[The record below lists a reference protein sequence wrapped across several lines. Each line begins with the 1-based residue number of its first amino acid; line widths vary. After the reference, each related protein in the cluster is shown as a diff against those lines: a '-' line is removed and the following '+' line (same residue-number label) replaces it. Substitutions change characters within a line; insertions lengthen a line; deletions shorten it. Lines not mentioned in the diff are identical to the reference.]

1 MPVGAGAGIGC
12 AGDVRVFASCE
23 NPARAPA
30 PLADP
35 GLALRSRRPGSANP
49 RAGPHR
55 HRLICRSIV
64 GWVDRVVV
72 VVAAVARTVSAATVR
87 EAGLRVSILDRYIVS
102 ELVGPFAFGLSAFT
116 LIFIATQII
125 SIGKLVSE
133 EHAPLVAAIEYF
145 FWDMPQFLLF
155 VIPMAMLLGTL
166 LAMQRLSG
174 DSEITAMKA
183 GGVGLMR
190 IVVPLA
196 VVGLLVSLV
205 SLVLQEVVVPLAND
219 RAAYIKT
226 SVIQRLNPIEGNLT
240 VVTPLPAGGK
250 QITIASG
257 LDAQT
262 QSLVGVTVVQQD
274 RAGKPGTIIY
284 ADRARY
290 EPPTWSFLNAT
301 TRTFNSDG
309 SVTTGTEPR
318 LIVDIGQKPDE
329 IAKHT
334 INGDPEQKSRA
345 EIAAALQSGEL
356 SPQAVKT
363 FTASYSAKLA
373 RPFAA
378 LVFTLI
384 AVPFGLRPG
393 RGGGRG
399 LGFGL
404 ALVIIFVYYIIATL
418 FLTIGGTA
426 TWLAGIAAWTPNAI
440 FALIGVWLLRAA
452 SNV

>member
-1 MPVGAGAGIGC
+1 M
-12 AGDVRVFASCE
+12 AS
-23 NPARAPA
+23 
-30 PLADP
+30 
-35 GLALRSRRPGSANP
+35 
-49 RAGPHR
+49 
-55 HRLICRSIV
+55 
-64 GWVDRVVV
+64 
-72 VVAAVARTVSAATVR
+72 TVSSVAVR
-87 EAGLRVSILDRYIVS
+87 RLGLRVTILDRYLVS
-102 ELVGPFAFGLSAFT
+102 ELVGPFVFGLSAFT

-183 GGVGLMR
+183 GGVSIFR
-190 IVVPLA
+190 IVRPLA
-196 VVGLLVSLV
+196 IVGLLISLV

-226 SVIQRLNPIEGNLT
+226 AVIQHLNPIEGNLT
-240 VVTPLPAGGK
+240 VVTPLPSGGK
-250 QITIASG
+250 QITIAAG

-262 QSLVGVTVVQQD
+262 QALVGVTVVQQD

-290 EPPTWSFLNAT
+290 DAPTWTFIDAT
-301 TRTFNSDG
+301 THTFNLDG
-309 SVTTGTEPR
+309 SVTTATEPS
-318 LIVDIGQKPDE
+318 LIVDIGEKPNE

-334 INGDPEQKSRA
+334 ISGDPEQKSRA
-345 EIAAALQSGEL
+345 EIKDALGTGML
-356 SPQAVKT
+356 SPQQVKT
-363 FTASYSAKLA
+363 YTASYSAKLA

-404 ALVIIFVYYIIATL
+404 ALVIIFVYYVISTL

-426 TWLAGIAAWTPNAI
+426 TWLAGIAAWTPNAL
-440 FALIGVWLLRAA
+440 FTLIGLLLLRQA
-452 SNV
+452 SRV

>member
-1 MPVGAGAGIGC
+1 VASSVSSLAPV
-12 AGDVRVFASCE
+12 
-23 NPARAPA
+23 
-30 PLADP
+30 
-35 GLALRSRRPGSANP
+35 RSRA
-49 RAGPHR
+49 
-55 HRLICRSIV
+55 
-64 GWVDRVVV
+64 W
-72 VVAAVARTVSAATVR
+72 
-87 EAGLRVSILDRYIVS
+87 RVSILDRYVVS
-102 ELVGPFAFGLSAFT
+102 ELAGPFVFGLSAFT

-183 GGVGLMR
+183 GGVSVMR
-190 IVVPLA
+190 IVLPLA
-196 VVGLLVSLV
+196 VVGLLVSAI
-205 SLVLQEVVVPLAND
+205 SLALQEIVVPLAND

-226 SVIQRLNPIEGNLT
+226 AVIQHLNPIEGNLT
-240 VVTPLPAGGK
+240 VVTRLPSGGK

-257 LDAQT
+257 LDAST
-262 QSLVGVTVVQQD
+262 QSLIGVTVVQQD

-284 ADRARY
+284 ADRARFD
-290 EPPTWSFLNAT
+290 PPTWTFLDAT
-301 TRTFNSDG
+301 TRTFNPDG
-309 SVTTGTEPR
+309 SVTSGTEPR
-318 LIVDIGQKPDE
+318 LVVDIGAKPNE

-334 INGDPEQKSRA
+334 VSGDPEQQSRA
-345 EIAAALQSGEL
+345 EIKAALASGLL
-356 SPQAVKT
+356 SPQQVNMY
-363 FTASYSAKLA
+363 TASYSAKLA

-404 ALVIIFVYYIIATL
+404 ALVIIFIYYVISTL
-418 FLTIGGTA
+418 FLSVGETA
-426 TWLAGIAAWTPNAI
+426 TWLAGLAAWTPNAL
-440 FALIGVWLLRAA
+440 FTLIGLWLLRQA
-452 SNV
+452 SRV

>member
-1 MPVGAGAGIGC
+1 MASRVSSLA
-12 AGDVRVFASCE
+12 VR
-23 NPARAPA
+23 
-30 PLADP
+30 
-35 GLALRSRRPGSANP
+35 
-49 RAGPHR
+49 
-55 HRLICRSIV
+55 
-64 GWVDRVVV
+64 RV
-72 VVAAVARTVSAATVR
+72 RF
-87 EAGLRVSILDRYIVS
+87 RVSILDRYLVS

-166 LAMQRLSG
+166 LAMQRLSN

-183 GGVGLMR
+183 GGIGIFR
-190 IVVPLA
+190 IVAPLA
-196 VVGLLVSLV
+196 IVGLLISLT

-226 SVIQRLNPIEGNLT
+226 AVIQHLNPIEGNLT
-240 VVTPLPAGGK
+240 VVTPLPSGGK
-250 QITIASG
+250 QITIAAG

-262 QSLVGVTVVQQD
+262 QALIGVTVVQQD

-290 EPPTWSFLNAT
+290 DAPTWTFFDAVT
-301 TRTFNSDG
+301 HTFNLDG
-309 SVTTGTEPR
+309 SVTTATEPR
-318 LIVDIGQKPDE
+318 LIVDIGEKPNE

-334 INGDPEQKSRA
+334 ITGDPEQKSRS
-345 EIAAALQSGEL
+345 EIKSALGSGVL
-356 SPQAVKT
+356 SPQQVKT
-363 FTASYSAKLA
+363 YTASYSAKLA

-384 AVPFGLRPG
+384 AVPFGARPG

-404 ALVIIFVYYIIATL
+404 ALVIIFVYYVISTL
-418 FLTIGGTA
+418 FLTIGATA

-440 FALIGVWLLRAA
+440 FTVIGLLLLRQA
-452 SNV
+452 SRV

>member
-1 MPVGAGAGIGC
+1 
-12 AGDVRVFASCE
+12 
-23 NPARAPA
+23 
-30 PLADP
+30 
-35 GLALRSRRPGSANP
+35 
-49 RAGPHR
+49 
-55 HRLICRSIV
+55 
-64 GWVDRVVV
+64 
-72 VVAAVARTVSAATVR
+72 
-87 EAGLRVSILDRYIVS
+87 
-102 ELVGPFAFGLSAFT
+102 
-116 LIFIATQII
+116 
-125 SIGKLVSE
+125 
-133 EHAPLVAAIEYF
+133 
-145 FWDMPQFLLF
+145 LLF

-183 GGVGLMR
+183 GGVGIMR
-190 IVVPLA
+190 IVLPLA
-196 VVGLLVSLV
+196 FVGLVVSLV

-226 SVIQRLNPIEGNLT
+226 AVIQHLNPIEGSLT
-240 VVTPLPAGGK
+240 VVTPLPSGGK

-257 LDAQT
+257 LDPQT

-274 RAGKPGTIIY
+274 REGKPGTIIY

-290 EPPTWSFLNAT
+290 EPPTWSFIDAT

-318 LIVDIGQKPDE
+318 LTVDIGEKPNE

-334 INGDPEQKSRA
+334 VSGDPEQQSRA
-345 EIAAALQSGEL
+345 EIKAALWSGLL
-356 SPQAVKT
+356 SPQQVKSY
-363 FTASYSAKLA
+363 TASYSAKLA

-384 AVPFGLRPG
+384 AVPFGVRPARG
-393 RGGGRG
+393 GGGGRG

-404 ALVIIFVYYIIATL
+404 ALVIIFVYYVISTL

-440 FALIGVWLLRAA
+440 FTLIGLSLLRE
-452 SNV
+452 SSRV

>member
-1 MPVGAGAGIGC
+1 LSRLASSVSRAA
-12 AGDVRVFASCE
+12 AVR
-23 NPARAPA
+23 
-30 PLADP
+30 
-35 GLALRSRRPGSANP
+35 
-49 RAGPHR
+49 RAGWH
-55 HRLICRSIV
+55 
-64 GWVDRVVV
+64 
-72 VVAAVARTVSAATVR
+72 VA
-87 EAGLRVSILDRYIVS
+87 ILDRYLVA
-102 ELVGPFAFGLSAFT
+102 ELVGPFLFGLSSFT

-183 GGVGLMR
+183 GGVSVYR

-196 VVGLLVSLV
+196 TVGLFVSLV

-226 SVIQRLNPIEGNLT
+226 AVIQHLNPIEGNLT
-240 VVTPLPAGGK
+240 VVTGLPSGGK
-250 QITIASG
+250 QITIAAG

-262 QSLVGVTVVQQD
+262 QALLGVTVVQQD
-274 RAGKPGTIIY
+274 RQGKPGTIIY

-290 EPPTWSFLNAT
+290 DAPTWTFINAT
-301 TRTFNSDG
+301 THTFNVDG
-309 SVTTGTEPR
+309 SVTTATEPS
-318 LIVDIGQKPDE
+318 LVVDIGEKPNE
-329 IAKHT
+329 IAKHVV
-334 INGDPEQKSRA
+334 NGDPEQKSRA
-345 EIAAALQSGEL
+345 EIKAALETGLL
-356 SPQAVKT
+356 SPQQT
-363 FTASYSAKLA
+363 RLYTASYSAKLA

-384 AVPFGLRPG
+384 AVPFGLRQV

-404 ALVIIFVYYIIATL
+404 ALVIIFVYYIFLTL
-418 FLTIGGTA
+418 FLTIGGMA

-440 FALIGVWLLRAA
+440 FTLIGLLLLRQA
-452 SNV
+452 SRV

>member
-1 MPVGAGAGIGC
+1 MGV
-12 AGDVRVFASCE
+12 AS
-23 NPARAPA
+23 
-30 PLADP
+30 
-35 GLALRSRRPGSANP
+35 
-49 RAGPHR
+49 
-55 HRLICRSIV
+55 
-64 GWVDRVVV
+64 
-72 VVAAVARTVSAATVR
+72 TVSTVAVGR
-87 EAGLRVSILDRYIVS
+87 EPWRVTILDRYLVA
-102 ELVGPFAFGLSAFT
+102 ELAGPFAFGLSTFT

-133 EHAPLVAAIEYF
+133 EHAPLMAAIEYF

-183 GGVGLMR
+183 GGVGIMR

-196 VVGLLVSLV
+196 AVGLVVSVV
-205 SLVLQEVVVPLAND
+205 SLVLQEVLVPLAND

-226 SVIQRLNPIEGNLT
+226 AVIQHLNPIEGNLT
-240 VVTPLPAGGK
+240 VVTPLPSGGK

-257 LDAQT
+257 LDADT
-262 QSLVGVTVVQQD
+262 QSLLGVTVVQQD
-274 RAGKPGTIIY
+274 REGKPGTIIY

-290 EPPTWSFLNAT
+290 EPPTWSFINAT
-301 TRTFNSDG
+301 TRTFNLDG

-318 LIVDIGQKPDE
+318 LSVDIGEKPNE

-334 INGDPEQKSRA
+334 VSGDPEQKSRA
-345 EIAAALQSGEL
+345 EIKAALVTGLL
-356 SPQAVKT
+356 SAQQVKT
-363 FTASYSAKLA
+363 YTASYSAKLA

-384 AVPFGLRPG
+384 AVPFGVRQA

-404 ALVIIFVYYIIATL
+404 ALVIIFVYYVISTL
-418 FLTIGGTA
+418 FLTIGGMA
-426 TWLAGIAAWTPNAI
+426 TWFAGIAAWTPNAI
-440 FALIGVWLLRAA
+440 FTLIGLSLLRQ
-452 SNV
+452 SSRV

>member
-1 MPVGAGAGIGC
+1 LSSVA
-12 AGDVRVFASCE
+12 VR
-23 NPARAPA
+23 R
-30 PLADP
+30 
-35 GLALRSRRPGSANP
+35 
-49 RAGPHR
+49 RAG
-55 HRLICRSIV
+55 
-64 GWVDRVVV
+64 W
-72 VVAAVARTVSAATVR
+72 
-87 EAGLRVSILDRYIVS
+87 RVSILDRYLVS
-102 ELVGPFAFGLSAFT
+102 ELVGPFTFGLSAFT

-174 DSEITAMKA
+174 ESEITAMKA
-183 GGVGLMR
+183 GGVSIMR
-190 IVVPLA
+190 IVLPLA
-196 VVGLLVSLV
+196 MVGLGVSLV

-226 SVIQRLNPIEGNLT
+226 AVIQHLNPIEGSLT

-257 LDAQT
+257 LDPQT

-284 ADRARY
+284 ADRANY
-290 EPPTWSFLNAT
+290 EAPTWTFLNAT
-301 TRTFNSDG
+301 TRTFNPDG
-309 SVTTGTEPR
+309 SVTTGSEPR
-318 LIVDIGQKPDE
+318 LSVDIGEKPNE

-334 INGDPEQKSRA
+334 ISGDPEQNSRA
-345 EIAAALQSGEL
+345 EIKAALQTGQL
-356 SPQAVKT
+356 SAQQVKT
-363 FTASYSAKLA
+363 YTASYSAKLA

-404 ALVIIFVYYIIATL
+404 ALVIIFVYYVISTL

-440 FALIGVWLLRAA
+440 FTLIGLSLLRQA
-452 SNV
+452 SRA

>member
-1 MPVGAGAGIGC
+1 M
-12 AGDVRVFASCE
+12 AS
-23 NPARAPA
+23 
-30 PLADP
+30 
-35 GLALRSRRPGSANP
+35 
-49 RAGPHR
+49 
-55 HRLICRSIV
+55 
-64 GWVDRVVV
+64 
-72 VVAAVARTVSAATVR
+72 TVSTLAVR
-87 EAGLRVSILDRYIVS
+87 REPWRLKILDRYLVT
-102 ELVGPFAFGLSAFT
+102 ELSGPFVFGLSTFT

-133 EHAPLVAAIEYF
+133 EHAPLMAAIEYF

-183 GGVGLMR
+183 GGVSIMR
-190 IVVPLA
+190 IVLPLA
-196 VVGLLVSLV
+196 AVGLVVSLV

-226 SVIQRLNPIEGNLT
+226 AVIQHLNPIEGNLT
-240 VVTPLPAGGK
+240 VVTPLPSGGK

-257 LDAQT
+257 LDAET
-262 QSLVGVTVVQQD
+262 QSLLGVTVVQQD
-274 RAGKPGTIIY
+274 RAGKPVTIIY

-290 EPPTWSFLNAT
+290 EPPTWSFINAT

-318 LIVDIGQKPDE
+318 LSVDIGEKPNE

-334 INGDPEQKSRA
+334 VSGDPEQQSRA
-345 EIAAALQSGEL
+345 EIKAALGSGLL
-356 SPQAVKT
+356 SPQQVKT
-363 FTASYSAKLA
+363 YTASYSAKLA

-384 AVPFGLRPG
+384 AVPFGVRQA

-404 ALVIIFVYYIIATL
+404 ALVIIFVYYIISTF

-440 FALIGVWLLRAA
+440 FTLIGLLLLRQ
-452 SNV
+452 SSRV

>member
-1 MPVGAGAGIGC
+1 VEREPW
-12 AGDVRVFASCE
+12 RVK
-23 NPARAPA
+23 
-30 PLADP
+30 
-35 GLALRSRRPGSANP
+35 
-49 RAGPHR
+49 
-55 HRLICRSIV
+55 
-64 GWVDRVVV
+64 
-72 VVAAVARTVSAATVR
+72 
-87 EAGLRVSILDRYIVS
+87 ILDRYLVT
-102 ELVGPFAFGLSAFT
+102 ELAGPFVFGLSTFT

-183 GGVGLMR
+183 GGVGIMR
-190 IVVPLA
+190 IVLPLA
-196 VVGLLVSLV
+196 AVGLVVSFV
-205 SLVLQEVVVPLAND
+205 SLVLQEVLVPLAND

-226 SVIQRLNPIEGNLT
+226 AVIQHLNPVEGNLT

-262 QSLVGVTVVQQD
+262 QSLLGVTVVQQD
-274 RAGKPGTIIY
+274 RTGKPGTIIY

-290 EPPTWSFLNAT
+290 EPPTWSFINAT
-301 TRTFNSDG
+301 TRTFNPDG

-318 LIVDIGQKPDE
+318 LSVDIGEKPNE

-334 INGDPEQKSRA
+334 VSGDPEQESRA
-345 EIAAALQSGEL
+345 EIKASLQSGLL
-356 SPQAVKT
+356 SAQQVKT

-384 AVPFGLRPG
+384 AVPFGVRQA

-404 ALVIIFVYYIIATL
+404 ALVIIFVYYVISTL

-440 FALIGVWLLRAA
+440 FTLIGLSLLRQ
-452 SNV
+452 SSRV

>member
-1 MPVGAGAGIGC
+1 M
-12 AGDVRVFASCE
+12 AS
-23 NPARAPA
+23 
-30 PLADP
+30 
-35 GLALRSRRPGSANP
+35 
-49 RAGPHR
+49 
-55 HRLICRSIV
+55 
-64 GWVDRVVV
+64 
-72 VVAAVARTVSAATVR
+72 TVSSVAVR
-87 EAGLRVSILDRYIVS
+87 REPWRVTILDRYLVT
-102 ELVGPFAFGLSAFT
+102 ELAGPFVFGLSTFT

-166 LAMQRLSG
+166 LAMQRLAG
-174 DSEITAMKA
+174 DSEITAMNA
-183 GGVGLMR
+183 GGVSIMR
-190 IVVPLA
+190 IVLPLA
-196 VVGLLVSLV
+196 AVGLLVSL
-205 SLVLQEVVVPLAND
+205 LLQEVVVPLAND

-226 SVIQRLNPIEGNLT
+226 AVIQHLNPIEGNLT

-262 QSLVGVTVVQQD
+262 QSLIGVTVVQQD

-290 EPPTWSFLNAT
+290 EPPTWSFINAT
-301 TRTFNSDG
+301 THTFNPDG

-318 LIVDIGQKPDE
+318 LSVDIGEKPNE

-334 INGDPEQKSRA
+334 VSGDPEQQSRA
-345 EIAAALQSGEL
+345 EIKAALSAGVL
-356 SPQAVKT
+356 SAQQVKT
-363 FTASYSAKLA
+363 YTASYSAKLA

-384 AVPFGLRPG
+384 AVPFGVRQA

-404 ALVIIFVYYIIATL
+404 ALVIIFIYYVISTL

-440 FALIGVWLLRAA
+440 FTLIGLSLLRQA
-452 SNV
+452 SRV

>member
-1 MPVGAGAGIGC
+1 MPAAGTFAFSQRAKMLLACLRLSRIPRFGSGHDAPPPAYRSPARKRAWVELAGLVV
-12 AGDVRVFASCE
+12 AFAVVRVAS
-23 NPARAPA
+23 
-30 PLADP
+30 
-35 GLALRSRRPGSANP
+35 
-49 RAGPHR
+49 
-55 HRLICRSIV
+55 
-64 GWVDRVVV
+64 
-72 VVAAVARTVSAATVR
+72 TVSAVAL
-87 EAGLRVSILDRYIVS
+87 GGPGWRVKILDRYLVS
-102 ELVGPFAFGLSAFT
+102 ELAGPFVFGLSAFT

-183 GGVGLMR
+183 GGVSIMR
-190 IVVPLA
+190 IVLPLA
-196 VVGLLVSLV
+196 IVGLAVSVVSLF
-205 SLVLQEVVVPLAND
+205 LQEVVVPLAND
-219 RAAYIKT
+219 RAAYIKAA
-226 SVIQRLNPIEGNLT
+226 VIQHLNPIEGNLT
-240 VVTPLPAGGK
+240 VVTPLPSGGK

-262 QSLVGVTVVQQD
+262 QSLIGVTVVQQD
-274 RAGKPGTIIY
+274 RSGKPGTIIY

-290 EPPTWSFLNAT
+290 DPPTWSFIDAT
-301 TRTFNSDG
+301 THTFNPDG

-318 LIVDIGQKPDE
+318 LSIDIGEKPNE

-334 INGDPEQKSRA
+334 ISGDPEQKSRA
-345 EIAAALQSGEL
+345 EIKDALGTGQL
-356 SPQAVKT
+356 TPQQVKT
-363 FTASYSAKLA
+363 YTASYSAKLA

-384 AVPFGLRPG
+384 AVPFGVRPG

-404 ALVIIFVYYIIATL
+404 ALVIIFVYYVISTL

-440 FALIGVWLLRAA
+440 FTLIGLSLLREA
-452 SNV
+452 SRV

>member
-1 MPVGAGAGIGC
+1 M
-12 AGDVRVFASCE
+12 
-23 NPARAPA
+23 
-30 PLADP
+30 
-35 GLALRSRRPGSANP
+35 
-49 RAGPHR
+49 
-55 HRLICRSIV
+55 
-64 GWVDRVVV
+64 
-72 VVAAVARTVSAATVR
+72 
-87 EAGLRVSILDRYIVS
+87 VS
-102 ELVGPFAFGLSAFT
+102 ELAGPFVFGLSAFT

-183 GGVGLMR
+183 GGVSIMR
-190 IVVPLA
+190 IVLPLA
-196 VVGLLVSLV
+196 IVGLAVSVVSLF
-205 SLVLQEVVVPLAND
+205 LQEVVVPLAND
-219 RAAYIKT
+219 RAAYIKAA
-226 SVIQRLNPIEGNLT
+226 VIQHLNPIEGNLT
-240 VVTPLPAGGK
+240 VVTPLPSGGK

-262 QSLVGVTVVQQD
+262 QSLIGVTVVQQD
-274 RAGKPGTIIY
+274 RSGKPGTIIY

-290 EPPTWSFLNAT
+290 DPPTWSFIDAT
-301 TRTFNSDG
+301 THTFNPDG

-318 LIVDIGQKPDE
+318 LSIDIGEKPNE

-334 INGDPEQKSRA
+334 ISGDPEQKSRA
-345 EIAAALQSGEL
+345 EIKDALGTGQL
-356 SPQAVKT
+356 TPQQVKT
-363 FTASYSAKLA
+363 YTASYSAKLA

-384 AVPFGLRPG
+384 AVPFGVRPG

-404 ALVIIFVYYIIATL
+404 ALVIIFVYYVISTL
-418 FLTIGGTA
+418 FLTIGSSA
-426 TWLAGIAAWTPNAI
+426 TQLAGIAAWTPNAI
-440 FALIGVWLLRAA
+440 FTLIGLWLLREA
-452 SNV
+452 SRV

>member
-1 MPVGAGAGIGC
+1 M
-12 AGDVRVFASCE
+12 
-23 NPARAPA
+23 
-30 PLADP
+30 
-35 GLALRSRRPGSANP
+35 
-49 RAGPHR
+49 
-55 HRLICRSIV
+55 
-64 GWVDRVVV
+64 
-72 VVAAVARTVSAATVR
+72 
-87 EAGLRVSILDRYIVS
+87 VS
-102 ELVGPFAFGLSAFT
+102 ELAGPFVFGLSAFT

-183 GGVGLMR
+183 GGVSVMR
-190 IVVPLA
+190 IVLPLA
-196 VVGLLVSLV
+196 VVGLLVSAI
-205 SLVLQEVVVPLAND
+205 SLALQEIVVPLAND

-226 SVIQRLNPIEGNLT
+226 AVIQHLNPIEGNLT
-240 VVTPLPAGGK
+240 VVTRLPSGGK

-257 LDAQT
+257 LDAST
-262 QSLVGVTVVQQD
+262 QSLIGVTVVQQD

-284 ADRARY
+284 ADRARFD
-290 EPPTWSFLNAT
+290 PPTWTFLDAT
-301 TRTFNSDG
+301 TRTFNPDG
-309 SVTTGTEPR
+309 SVTSGTEPR
-318 LIVDIGQKPDE
+318 LVVDIGAKPNE

-334 INGDPEQKSRA
+334 VSGDPEQQSRA
-345 EIAAALQSGEL
+345 EIKAALASGLL
-356 SPQAVKT
+356 SPQQVNMY
-363 FTASYSAKLA
+363 TASYSAKLA

-404 ALVIIFVYYIIATL
+404 ALVIIFIYYVISTL
-418 FLTIGGTA
+418 FLSVGETA
-426 TWLAGIAAWTPNAI
+426 TWLAGLAAWTPNAL
-440 FALIGVWLLRAA
+440 FTLIGLWLLRQA
-452 SNV
+452 SRV

>member
-1 MPVGAGAGIGC
+1 MATNVTSLAPVRGG
-12 AGDVRVFASCE
+12 VWRV
-23 NPARAPA
+23 
-30 PLADP
+30 
-35 GLALRSRRPGSANP
+35 
-49 RAGPHR
+49 
-55 HRLICRSIV
+55 
-64 GWVDRVVV
+64 
-72 VVAAVARTVSAATVR
+72 T
-87 EAGLRVSILDRYIVS
+87 ILDRYVVS
-102 ELVGPFAFGLSAFT
+102 ELVGPFLFGLSAFT

-133 EHAPLVAAIEYF
+133 EHAPLVAAVEYF

-183 GGVGLMR
+183 GGVGIGR

-196 VVGLLVSLV
+196 VVGLGVSVV
-205 SLVLQEVVVPLAND
+205 SLVLQEVLVPLAND

-226 SVIQRLNPIEGNLT
+226 AVIEHLNPIEGNLT
-240 VVTPLPAGGK
+240 VVTPLPSGGK

-257 LDAQT
+257 LDAET
-262 QSLVGVTVVQQD
+262 QSLLGVTVVQQD
-274 RAGKPGTIIY
+274 RDGKPGTIIY

-290 EPPTWSFLNAT
+290 EPPTWSFINAI
-301 TRTFNSDG
+301 TRTFNPDG

-318 LIVDIGQKPDE
+318 LSVDIGEKPNE

-334 INGDPEQKSRA
+334 VSGDPEQKSRA
-345 EIAAALQSGEL
+345 EIKAALATGLL
-356 SPQAVKT
+356 SPQQVKT
-363 FTASYSAKLA
+363 YTASYSAKLA

-384 AVPFGLRPG
+384 AVPFGIRPG

-404 ALVIIFVYYIIATL
+404 ALVIIFVYYVISTL
-418 FLTIGGTA
+418 FLTIGGSA
-426 TWLAGIAAWTPNAI
+426 PWLAGIAAWTPNAL
-440 FALIGVWLLRAA
+440 FTLIGLWLLRQA
-452 SNV
+452 SRV

>member
-1 MPVGAGAGIGC
+1 MGRGVASTVTSVA
-12 AGDVRVFASCE
+12 VRPE
-23 NPARAPA
+23 PWR
-30 PLADP
+30 
-35 GLALRSRRPGSANP
+35 
-49 RAGPHR
+49 
-55 HRLICRSIV
+55 IK
-64 GWVDRVVV
+64 
-72 VVAAVARTVSAATVR
+72 
-87 EAGLRVSILDRYIVS
+87 ILDRYLVT
-102 ELVGPFAFGLSAFT
+102 ELAGPFVFGLSTFT

-183 GGVGLMR
+183 GGVGIMR
-190 IVVPLA
+190 IVLPLA
-196 VVGLLVSLV
+196 AVGLAVSLV

-226 SVIQRLNPIEGNLT
+226 AVIQHLNPVEGNLT
-240 VVTPLPAGGK
+240 VVTPLPSGGK

-262 QSLVGVTVVQQD
+262 QSLLGVTVVQQD
-274 RAGKPGTIIY
+274 REGKPGTIIY

-290 EPPTWSFLNAT
+290 EPPTWSFINAT
-301 TRTFNSDG
+301 THTFNLDG

-318 LIVDIGQKPDE
+318 LSVDIGEKPNE

-334 INGDPEQKSRA
+334 VSGDPEQQSRA
-345 EIAAALQSGEL
+345 EIKAALGSGVL
-356 SPQAVKT
+356 SAQQVKT
-363 FTASYSAKLA
+363 YTASYSAKLA

-384 AVPFGLRPG
+384 AVPFGVRQA

-404 ALVIIFVYYIIATL
+404 ALVIIFVYYVISTL
-418 FLTIGGTA
+418 FLTIGSTA

-440 FALIGVWLLRAA
+440 FTLIGLSLLRQ
-452 SNV
+452 SSRV